1 MKAPSLHSVIDQL
14 LDVIDLRPELA
25 ADVMHFIFDDAQEI
39 RDGLAD
45 VYVPEAAPAHHPG
58 GSVGF
63 SMVGELRASER
74 LMHFARAVSDGVV
87 PAMQLGG
94 G

>member
-1 MKAPSLHSVIDQL
+1 MKAPLLHSVIDQL

-25 ADVMHFIFDDAQEI
+25 ADVMHFIFDDAKEI

-45 VYVPEAAPAHHPG
+45 VYVPEGAPAHHSD

-63 SMVGELRASER
+63 SVAIELRASET

-87 PAMQLGG
+87 PALQLPGG
-94 G
+94 